1 MVLNDVLFRQSVFTK
16 IVLKSGSKELSKEL
30 KVKVMRIRIAY
41 NKIKNEFDSEIQNF
55 VQELMTDEYKNLVNK
70 EERSKEE
77 NSRLEELVASINS
90 DCTEYINQKGK
101 EVVQGIDDS
110 LTLDEYAEILEVNA
124 GGNFDINDTK
134 VSPEDFLEL
143 IYVLFVKETNS

>member
-16 IVLKSGSKELSKEL
+16 IVLKNGSKELSKEL

-55 VQELMTDEYKNLVNK
+55 VQELMTDEYKDLVNK
-70 EERSKEE
+70 AERSKEE

-110 LTLDEYAEILEVNA
+110 ITLDEYAEILEVNA
-124 GGNFDINDTK
+124 GGNFDINGTK

-143 IYVLFVKETNS
+143 LYNLFVKETNH

>member
-1 MVLNDVLFRQSVFTK
+1 M
-16 IVLKSGSKELSKEL
+16 
-30 KVKVMRIRIAY
+30 A
-41 NKIKNEFDSEIQNF
+41 
-55 VQELMTDEYKNLVNK
+55 DEYKKLVNK